1 MSSASSRAPVS
12 AAVGRR
18 RHVIAATVTALVI
31 LVAAV
36 AWHLT
41 ALSAYRTTE
50 HGGSTASR
58 LASTRLASAL
68 EPWSARFGWRVVT
81 LRAMQ
86 LFEAGQVDAAFW
98 LLLPYSQVVR
108 GDPVYTSVYRQ
119 VVAAKAPLD
128 ARKAHQQHARE
139 QTGGVLPESDVFP

>member
-1 MSSASSRAPVS
+1 MRCHP
-12 AAVGRR
+12 
-18 RHVIAATVTALVI
+18 
-31 LVAAV
+31 
-36 AWHLT
+36 
-41 ALSAYRTTE
+41 
-50 HGGSTASR
+50 TASR
-58 LASTRLASAL
+58 LASARLASAL
-68 EPWSARFGWRVVT
+68 EPWNARFTWRVVT

-86 LFEAGQVDAAFW
+86 LLEAGQVDPAFW

-119 VVAAKAPLD
+119 VVAAKTPLD